1 MMTYIIMKTLILT
14 VSVILIGIGA
24 ELGISVILL
33 SGLGIGAAIGSVTV
47 LRAVLF
53 PKENWSLCG
62 LHGGAV
68 IASYYGGA
76 LFTMITFGTEEILQ
90 SGYTAYSDPGLIFFA
105 ALLIALYALLLVMLG
120 LYEHTHWRRL
130 FMTLADVPLSQ
141 TIIAGLLIVMAL
153 LQAYLL
159 VTGRVSFMGF
169 ATSETGETPAFE
181 QLITRLSTPILGV
194 CGYILG
200 DRDRR
205 FGMFLFWLCIA
216 LVPLEMVWTTA
227 FGRRVIVYSFTAMIG
242 AFFWS
247 RGSLSLNFRAL
258 ILIGGGL
265 TAVYMLA
272 NLFVTIRLE
281 QNPLTARLSQTMFD
295 HLGSASDKMQA
306 VQSEVLQAHFRNLQ
320 TRFYVIGY
328 LSDLIGGTRP
338 GSALLGL
345 GLLSS
350 IVLIIPSFLFPG
362 KAQFLAELGKDEV
375 LVNPRFGLPVS
386 DNAISG
392 LTMAYADFLWLGVI
406 LYPLVMMVL
415 AIIVAKVIGFVQD
428 QVLRVYLMGFG
439 LILFLTTE
447 ETMTFYFVGI
457 RTLLF
462 IMVSVAVGRLM
473 LGPKRPV
480 PVQRVGGYRSGN
492 QSIRRR

>member
-24 ELGISVILL
+24 ELGIAAFLL
-33 SGLGIGAAIGSVTV
+33 SGLGIGAMIGFVTV
-47 LRAVLF
+47 LRAVMF

-68 IASYYGGA
+68 VASYFGGA
-76 LFTMITFGTEEILQ
+76 LFTMITFGTDEILQ
-90 SGYTAYSDPGLIFFA
+90 SGYTAYADPGLIFFA
-105 ALLIALYALLLVMLG
+105 AVLIALYALVLVMLG
-120 LYEHTHWRRL
+120 LYEHRHWRRL
-130 FMTLADVPLSQ
+130 FITLPDVPLSQ
-141 TIIAGLLIVMAL
+141 TIVSGLLIVMAL

-159 VTGRVSFMGF
+159 ISGRVSFMGF
-169 ATSETGETPAFE
+169 DTSGTGETPAFE
-181 QLITRLSTPILGV
+181 QLVTRLSTPILCV

-200 DRDRR
+200 DRNRR
-205 FGMFLFWLCIA
+205 FGMFLFWLCLV

-227 FGRRVIVYSFTAMIG
+227 FGRRVIIYSFTAMIG

-258 ILIGGGL
+258 VLIGGGL
-265 TAVYMLA
+265 VAVYMLA

-281 QNPLTARLSQTMFD
+281 QNPLTARLSQNMFAQ
-295 HLGSASDKMQA
+295 LGSASEKLQA

-328 LSDLIGGTRP
+328 LSDLIGGTRA
-338 GSALLGL
+338 GSALLGM

-350 IVLIIPSFLFPG
+350 LVLIIPSFLFPG
-362 KAQFLAELGKDEV
+362 KVQFLAELGKDEV
-375 LVNPRFGLPVS
+375 LVNPRFGLPIN

-406 LYPLVMMVL
+406 FYPLIMM
-415 AIIVAKVIGFVQD
+415 IMGIVIAKVTGFVQD
-428 QVLRVYLMGFG
+428 QMLRVYFMGFG

-447 ETMTFYFVGI
+447 ETMSFYFVGL

-462 IMVSVAVGRLM
+462 LMVAVAIGRLM
-473 LGPKRPV
+473 LGPRRSV
-480 PVQRVGGYRSGN
+480 PVQQTRGVRDRNRVA
-492 QSIRRR
+492 QRR

>member
-1 MMTYIIMKTLILT
+1 MTYIIMKTLILS
-14 VSVILIGIGA
+14 VSVILIGVGA
-24 ELGISVILL
+24 ELNIPIFLL
-33 SGLGIGAAIGSVTV
+33 SGLGIGAAIGFVTV

-76 LFTMITFGTEEILQ
+76 LFTMLTFGTNEILQ

-130 FMTLADVPLSQ
+130 FTTLPDVPLSQ

-169 ATSETGETPAFE
+169 STSESGETPAFE

-194 CGYILG
+194 CGYVLG

-205 FGMFLFWLCIA
+205 FGMFLFWLCLA

-227 FGRRVIVYSFTAMIG
+227 FGRRVIIYSFTAMIG

-295 HLGSASDKMQA
+295 HLGSASEKMQA
-306 VQSEVLQAHFRNLQ
+306 VESEVLQAHFRNLQ

-362 KAQFLAELGKDEV
+362 KVQFLAELGKDEV
-375 LVNPRFGLPVS
+375 LVNPRFGLPVG

-415 AIIVAKVIGFVQD
+415 SIIIAKIIGFVKD

-447 ETMTFYFVGI
+447 ETMTFYFVVI

-462 IMVSVAVGRLM
+462 IVVAVAVGRLM
-473 LGPKRPV
+473 LGPKRSV
-480 PVQRVGGYRSGN
+480 PVRRASAYRSGDGDG
-492 QSIRRR
+492 RRR

>member
-1 MMTYIIMKTLILT
+1 MTYIIMKTLILS
-14 VSVILIGIGA
+14 VSVILIGVGA
-24 ELGISVILL
+24 ELNIPIFLL
-33 SGLGIGAAIGSVTV
+33 SGLGIGAAIGFVTV

-76 LFTMITFGTEEILQ
+76 LFTMLTFGTNEILQ

-130 FMTLADVPLSQ
+130 FTTLPDVPLSQ

-159 VTGRVSFMGF
+159 VSGRVSFMGF
-169 ATSETGETPAFE
+169 STSESGETPAFE

-194 CGYILG
+194 CGYVLG

-205 FGMFLFWLCIA
+205 FGMFLFWLCLA

-227 FGRRVIVYSFTAMIG
+227 FGRRVIIYSFTAMIG

-295 HLGSASDKMQA
+295 HLGSASEKMQA
-306 VQSEVLQAHFRNLQ
+306 VESEVLQAHFRNLQ

-362 KAQFLAELGKDEV
+362 KVQFLAELGKDEV
-375 LVNPRFGLPVS
+375 LVNPRFGLPVG

-415 AIIVAKVIGFVQD
+415 SIIIAKNYWLCAG
-428 QVLRVYLMGFG
+428 
-439 LILFLTTE
+439 
-447 ETMTFYFVGI
+447 
-457 RTLLF
+457 
-462 IMVSVAVGRLM
+462 SSA
-473 LGPKRPV
+473 
-480 PVQRVGGYRSGN
+480 
-492 QSIRRR
+492 

>member
-14 VSVILIGIGA
+14 ISVILIGIGA
-24 ELGISVILL
+24 ELGVHVFLHF
-33 SGLGIGAAIGSVTV
+33 GLGIGAAIGFVTV
-47 LRAVLF
+47 LRAVLA
-53 PKENWSLCG
+53 PKAHWSLCG

-76 LFTMITFGTEEILQ
+76 LFTMLTFGTDEILQ
-90 SGYTAYSDPGLIFFA
+90 SGYTSFSDPGLIFFA
-105 ALLIALYALLLVMLG
+105 AVMIALYALVLVMFG
-120 LYEHTHWRRL
+120 LYEHRHWRKL
-130 FMTLADVPLSQ
+130 FTNLPDVPLNQ
-141 TIIAGLLIVMAL
+141 GVIAGMLIFMAL

-159 VTGRVSFMGF
+159 ISGRVSFMGF
-169 ATSETGETPAFE
+169 DTSVTGETPAFE
-181 QLITRLSTPILGV
+181 QLVTRLSTPILGV

-200 DRDRR
+200 DRNRR
-205 FGMFLFWLCIA
+205 FGMTLFWLCLA

-227 FGRRVIVYSFTAMIG
+227 FGRRVIIYSFTAMIG

-295 HLGSASDKMQA
+295 HLGSASEKLQS

-338 GSALLGL
+338 GSALLGI

-350 IVLIIPSFLFPG
+350 IVLVIPSALFPG

-375 LVNPRFGLPVS
+375 LVNPRFGLPIG
-386 DNAISG
+386 DDAISG

-406 LYPLVMMVL
+406 LYPLVLMML
-415 AIIVAKVIGFVQD
+415 GIVISKVTAFVKD

-447 ETMTFYFVGI
+447 ETMSFYLVGV
-457 RTLLF
+457 RTLIIIL
-462 IMVSVAVGRLM
+462 IAVAGWRLM
-473 LGPKRPV
+473 LGPNRTTVAKTSR
-480 PVQRVGGYRSGN
+480 GYREG
-492 QSIRRR
+492 R

>member
-14 VSVILIGIGA
+14 VSVVLIGIGA
-24 ELGISVILL
+24 ELSIPVFLL
-33 SGLGIGAAIGSVTV
+33 SGLGIGAAIGFITV
-47 LRAVLF
+47 LRAVLS
-53 PKENWSLCG
+53 PKEHWSLCG

-76 LFTMITFGTEEILQ
+76 LFTMITFGTDEILQ
-90 SGYTAYSDPGLIFFA
+90 SGYTAFSDPGLIFFA
-105 ALLIALYALLLVMLG
+105 AVLIALYALVLVMLG
-120 LYEHTHWRRL
+120 LYEHRHWRRL
-130 FMTLADVPLSQ
+130 FVTLPQIQLNRSIVG
-141 TIIAGLLIVMAL
+141 GLLIFMAL
-153 LQAYLL
+153 VQAYLL

-169 ATSETGETPAFE
+169 DTTQTGETPAFE
-181 QLITRLSTPILGV
+181 QLVTRLSTPILCV

-205 FGMFLFWLCIA
+205 FGMFLFWLCLA

-227 FGRRVIVYSFTAMIG
+227 FGRRVIIYSFTAMIG

-247 RGSLSLNFRAL
+247 RGSLSLNFRA
-258 ILIGGGL
+258 IVLIGGGL

-281 QNPLTARLSQTMFD
+281 QNPLTAHLSQTMFD

-328 LSDLIGGTRP
+328 LSDLIGGTRA

-350 IVLIIPSFLFPG
+350 IALIIPSFLFPG
-362 KAQFLAELGKDEV
+362 KVQFLAELGKDEE
-375 LVNPRFGLPVS
+375 LS
-386 DNAISG
+386 
-392 LTMAYADFLWLGVI
+392 
-406 LYPLVMMVL
+406 
-415 AIIVAKVIGFVQD
+415 
-428 QVLRVYLMGFG
+428 
-439 LILFLTTE
+439 LIH
-447 ETMTFYFVGI
+447 I
-457 RTLLF
+457 
-462 IMVSVAVGRLM
+462 
-473 LGPKRPV
+473 
-480 PVQRVGGYRSGN
+480 
-492 QSIRRR
+492 